1 MSSSCIGAMKRRW
14 LSRSSA
20 HTTAGSAAGPSIV
33 RAAHGNE
40 APDTPRASS
49 EPKGKNVFQEINK
62 HLLIVFNAAAALV
75 DVGTR
80 SKASVTGVVP
90 PRANQVTIPNRNQ
103 FWASAPRGSDL
114 QFFVVTSAL
123 VIALGLGSFG
133 GWSLYR
139 YFSKPDELSG
149 RVAVSALVERII
161 TVESN
166 GDPNAKNSRS
176 SARGLGQFLDETW
189 LDLVRAY
196 RPDLTRSRSASETLE
211 LRREPKLAREIIM
224 RFVVRN
230 IAMLRQRR
238 MPVTAGTV
246 YLAHFAGSAGAVAIL
261 SAPDNFD
268 AALVIVNADS
278 TGRIKRER
286 LIKANPFLEHFTVA
300 DLKSW
305 AERKM
310 RGPNLRLAEADTNP

>member
-1 MSSSCIGAMKRRW
+1 MRRSGVGLAVLAPPPLQDQQRSRQ
-14 LSRSSA
+14 LSVRHMETKHRRRCEQARSQ
-20 HTTAGSAAGPSIV
+20 
-33 RAAHGNE
+33 
-40 APDTPRASS
+40 
-49 EPKGKNVFQEINK
+49 KGKDVFQEINK
-62 HLLIVFNAAAALV
+62 HLLMVFDAATALV
-75 DVGTR
+75 DVVTR
-80 SKASVTGVVP
+80 SKAVTGAAL

-103 FWASAPRGSDL
+103 CWASAPRASDL
-114 QFFVVTSAL
+114 QFFVVASAL
-123 VIALGLGSFG
+123 VISLGLGSFG

-149 RVAVSALVERII
+149 RAAVSALVERII

-176 SARGLGQFLDETW
+176 SAMGLGQFLDETW

-211 LRREPKLAREIIM
+211 LRREPKLAREIIT
-224 RFVVRN
+224 RFVARN
-230 IAMLRQRR
+230 ITMLRQRR
-238 MPVTAGTV
+238 LPVTAGTV
-246 YLAHFAGSAGAVAIL
+246 YLAHFAGGAGAVAIL

-300 DLKSW
+300 DLKGW

-310 RGPNLRLAEADTNP
+310 RGPNLRLAEADTKP